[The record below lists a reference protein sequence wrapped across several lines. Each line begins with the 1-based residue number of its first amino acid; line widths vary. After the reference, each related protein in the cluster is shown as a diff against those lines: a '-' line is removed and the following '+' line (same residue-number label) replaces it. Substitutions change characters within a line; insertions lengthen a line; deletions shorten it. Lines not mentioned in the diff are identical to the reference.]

1 MKSEKNTFIQKHW
14 NNRHRSKRARPSG
27 SNHSKNDNL
36 AESHH
41 STHPKKQM
49 NNKKG
54 NSKKNTIYTPLM
66 NGDISS
72 HPVITPPPEVY
83 NQEISTQHS
92 SANSKRDN
100 KKADSKKRDDS
111 HEFRKR
117 KSSKRKENSSS
128 LKAESSAHY
137 QEDKFN
143 FDEESF
149 FDERKNPNDKV
160 QSGSLLKE
168 FLSMLDESSSEA
180 SMYNEIVPINKW
192 SSRDEDE
199 DTSSNLINWIQEE
212 DLFEDEKIYTQ
223 DDAYDGE
230 GDFLILSDILT
241 SIESSSSQYDGF
253 KNHYISQKEMDL
265 AESIVEESVDRL
277 EVKEDVHEKDFS
289 HQEKDAI
296 YSDISTMLNESS
308 SFEIDE
314 LEDGYEEQ
322 HESSSFQIDK
332 LEDASMEQSESSSF
346 KFEGLE
352 DSSIELDESSS
363 EPYESPSLDEEDIDP
378 MDYLEQSR
386 PLSEKFSDIL
396 HEKMCSSSN
405 EVLAELK
412 DIVDAKAPLDKK
424 EKEQEEDPLLVKLPV
439 LLSRLNVDIDIMES
453 VKLIEG
459 IQEVTKIEWNL
470 QSLKVQ
476 VLSKSSTAFL
486 SGVLL
491 ADIEYVSDTSER
503 TFHSLKCPVYW
514 DQIVGIKWLKEPIHS
529 HKSQKE
535 YAFKDEQEES
545 VHYEHHQSFAKPIE
559 EQLQSIHFVWHNEL
573 DVHCNAQEFLVQG
586 NVQLCID
593 LLQEQYIH
601 CYS

>member
-1 MKSEKNTFIQKHW
+1 
-14 NNRHRSKRARPSG
+14 
-27 SNHSKNDNL
+27 
-36 AESHH
+36 
-41 STHPKKQM
+41 
-49 NNKKG
+49 
-54 NSKKNTIYTPLM
+54 
-66 NGDISS
+66 
-72 HPVITPPPEVY
+72 
-83 NQEISTQHS
+83 
-92 SANSKRDN
+92 
-100 KKADSKKRDDS
+100 
-111 HEFRKR
+111 
-117 KSSKRKENSSS
+117 
-128 LKAESSAHY
+128 
-137 QEDKFN
+137 
-143 FDEESF
+143 
-149 FDERKNPNDKV
+149 
-160 QSGSLLKE
+160 
-168 FLSMLDESSSEA
+168 MLDESSSEA
-180 SMYNEIVPINKW
+180 SMYNEIVPIKKW
-192 SSRDEDE
+192 SSSDEDE
-199 DTSSNLINWIQEE
+199 AASSNLINWIQEE
-212 DLFEDEKIYTQ
+212 DLFEDEEIYTQ

-289 HQEKDAI
+289 HQEEDAI

-314 LEDGYEEQ
+314 LEDAYEEQ

-332 LEDASMEQSESSSF
+332 LEDASIEQSESSPF

-363 EPYESPSLDEEDIDP
+363 EPYESSSLDEEEIDP
-378 MDYLEQSR
+378 MDYLEESR

-514 DQIVGIKWLKEPIHS
+514 DRIVGIKWLKEPIHS

-573 DVHCNAQEFLVQG
+573 DVHCNSQEFLVQG